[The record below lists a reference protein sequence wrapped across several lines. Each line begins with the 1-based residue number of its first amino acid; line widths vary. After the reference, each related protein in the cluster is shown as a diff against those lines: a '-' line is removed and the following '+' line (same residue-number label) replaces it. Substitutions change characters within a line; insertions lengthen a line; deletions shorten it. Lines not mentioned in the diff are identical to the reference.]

1 MGSQRRPAD
10 FRRQVLSVGEVARRL
25 RGFLEA
31 LPPLC
36 VRGEVSGARIS
47 PSGHL
52 YFTLSD
58 DEARMECV
66 AYKRAVRFVKEV
78 VQDGC
83 EIVASGTVSF
93 YPPSGRLQMIV
104 EQAEPS
110 GEGRAKA
117 ALKELMNKL
126 AGEGL
131 FDVSRKIPLPRFP
144 KRVAV
149 VTSPNGAAVQDIVV
163 SIRERFRPVDILVVP
178 VPVQGADAPREITK
192 ALRIVD
198 GEGLADVIIV
208 GRGGGSEEDL
218 AAFNDEGVVRAV
230 AACKTPIVSAVGH
243 EIDVTLT
250 DLAADARAITPTAA
264 GKMVVPDTRE
274 LLGLLGS
281 RAEMMGMVVEQR
293 LSEASTSVEVCAE
306 SLQRRSPRRKIDDFS
321 QRVDMA
327 AGRMDRALR
336 HRLSLAV
343 GRLSGVA
350 ERLRGRSPA
359 ASLRDRKT
367 RMDYLGRALA
377 QGVKTRL
384 RVARLDLDREGAT
397 LNALSPLAVLGRGYT
412 ITTGPDGKP
421 LRSFTAV
428 NRGENI
434 ETKLKDGTIRSRVEE
449 TRERKEDGV

>member
-1 MGSQRRPAD
+1 
-10 FRRQVLSVGEVARRL
+10 
-25 RGFLEA
+25 
-31 LPPLC
+31 
-36 VRGEVSGARIS
+36 
-47 PSGHL
+47 
-52 YFTLSD
+52 
-58 DEARMECV
+58 
-66 AYKRAVRFVKEV
+66 
-78 VQDGC
+78 
-83 EIVASGTVSF
+83 
-93 YPPSGRLQMIV
+93 MIV

-131 FDVSRKIPLPRFP
+131 FDDSRKTPLPRFP
-144 KRVAV
+144 RRIAV
-149 VTSPNGAAVQDIVV
+149 VTSPNGAAVQDIIVT
-163 SIRERFRPVDILVVP
+163 IRERFMPVDILVVP
-178 VPVQGADAPREITK
+178 VPVQGTEAPREISK
-192 ALRIVD
+192 ALYIVD
-198 GEGLADVIIV
+198 SKALVDVIIV

-218 AAFNDEGVVRAV
+218 AAFNDEKLVRAV

-264 GKMVVPDTRE
+264 GKMVVPDTQE
-274 LLGLLGS
+274 ILGLLAS
-281 RAEMMGMVVEQR
+281 RAEMMGMIIEQR
-293 LSEASTSVEVCAE
+293 VAEASASVEDCAE
-306 SLQRRSPRRKIDDFS
+306 GLKRYSPRRKIDDLS
-321 QRVDMA
+321 QKTDMA

-359 ASLRDRKT
+359 AALRDRKT

-384 RVARLDLDREGAT
+384 RVAKLDLDKETAT

-412 ITTGPDGKP
+412 ITMGPDGKP
-421 LRSFTAV
+421 LRSVDGV

-434 ETKLKDGTIRSRVEE
+434 ETKVRDGTIRSKVEE
-449 TRERKEDGV
+449 KRERKEDGV